1 MEQQSSVGKIFTIP
15 YIDALIE
22 KKQVPTTFKK
32 CIVRYVS
39 NDDEITY
46 GEVISKIYAYMDKEY
61 RNEYFY
67 KNTIF
72 NQLLVQ
78 KHDLYN
84 TAALTELPIADS
96 KADFVMIN
104 GKGVVYEIKTD
115 LDNFQRLENQINDY
129 YKIFSYVNVVVSKNQ
144 LKKVRD
150 VLEDTKVGIIELT
163 NSGKLICRKKACCNR
178 ESLSYEA
185 MFRVLRKKEF
195 ESILLD
201 RFGKL
206 PSVND
211 FIYYQ
216 ECLNWIQKI
225 NIVGLQKKVMKC
237 LKERTLLSVD
247 DVFEERVPSELSF
260 YVYFS
265 KKNRLK
271 YNKLDSFLNKKLEV

>member
-1 MEQQSSVGKIFTIP
+1 
-15 YIDALIE
+15 
-22 KKQVPTTFKK
+22 
-32 CIVRYVS
+32 
-39 NDDEITY
+39 
-46 GEVISKIYAYMDKEY
+46 
-61 RNEYFY
+61 
-67 KNTIF
+67 
-72 NQLLVQ
+72 
-78 KHDLYN
+78 
-84 TAALTELPIADS
+84 
-96 KADFVMIN
+96 
-104 GKGVVYEIKTD
+104 
-115 LDNFQRLENQINDY
+115 
-129 YKIFSYVNVVVSKNQ
+129 
-144 LKKVRD
+144 
-150 VLEDTKVGIIELT
+150 
-163 NSGKLICRKKACCNR
+163 
-178 ESLSYEA
+178 